1 MSTGA
6 ESPTE
11 DGVKGAKEASC
22 GCCFTHLKGGY
33 DGCKSAGWRG
43 KRGGGGQKKRKKN
56 DVMQSWHSTQAAHTF
71 NHSDVQGD
79 RIDAKKKKKGLSHIS
94 K

>member
-11 DGVKGAKEASC
+11 DGVKGAKEASW

-33 DGCKSAGWRG
+33 DGCESAGWRG
-43 KRGGGGQKKRKKN
+43 RRGTKRNQGVGN
-56 DVMQSWHSTQAAHTF
+56 DVMQSWHSTHGAHTF
-71 NHSDVQGD
+71 SRSDVHGG
-79 RIDAKKKKKGLSHIS
+79 RTDAKKKTHIF

>member
-22 GCCFTHLKGGY
+22 GCCFRHLKGGY
-33 DGCKSAGWRG
+33 DGCGSAGWRG
-43 KRGGGGQKKRKKN
+43 KGVEGTKRNGG
-56 DVMQSWHSTQAAHTF
+56 
-71 NHSDVQGD
+71 
-79 RIDAKKKKKGLSHIS
+79 KKKMM
-94 K
+94 

>member
-1 MSTGA
+1 MAANLPGG
-6 ESPTE
+6 
-11 DGVKGAKEASC
+11 GV
-22 GCCFTHLKGGY
+22 
-33 DGCKSAGWRG
+33 RG
-43 KRGGGGQKKRKKN
+43 VEGDKKKRGKN

-79 RIDAKKKKKGLSHIS
+79 RIDAKKRKKKSFSQIS